1 MLTPFPV
8 DRERGTI
15 DDIRSPSTLNPL
27 ADVIKESPLIRLLAL
42 LVLIAWAAPA
52 EADIV
57 VRSDRGVARVVVCQS
72 ASSASADVGSLQP
85 GDQAEHLGSVP
96 RWYHL
101 SLGSRIPNTPVAL
114 GQGASMTLLHA
125 DWINHGRPNE
135 NSLVGR
141 LDLGSTRVLLTGD
154 ADAGG
159 RAAPNHAPA
168 PASIAGS
175 LVACC
180 SMDRTRW
187 SCLTRS

>member
-1 MLTPFPV
+1 M
-8 DRERGTI
+8 
-15 DDIRSPSTLNPL
+15 
-27 ADVIKESPLIRLLAL
+27 
-42 LVLIAWAAPA
+42 
-52 EADIV
+52 
-57 VRSDRGVARVVVCQS
+57 
-72 ASSASADVGSLQP
+72 QP

-101 SLGSRIPNTPVAL
+101 SLGSRMPNTPVAL